1 MSLQL
6 GRALK
11 RGAGLLVSR
20 AGAVVLAAYAAT
32 MLVYQLSFNT
42 LLQPLL
48 AGVTP
53 SGVEPAATPGLVT
66 LPIPGVVAGGLVAL
80 ALLAAAVISVVAI
93 RTFVAGERARVPR
106 RFLTERMPFAV
117 ANVVVGGIAFAL
129 VVALGTLLLVVPG
142 IVAYVGLLF
151 MIQFVAV
158 ENVNFV
164 TAMRRSW
171 RLTKGNWIRLFV
183 LVAVLVAAIF
193 VATFAVTFGLG
204 VVLPAGSGG
213 IAGIVVAMVNVV
225 ATLYLLAVLSDAFV
239 QLRDGTDPSRG
250 TRPTT
255 DALGA

>member
-48 AGVTP
+48 AGLTP
-53 SGVEPAATPGLVT
+53 PGVESATAGLVT

-117 ANVVVGGIAFAL
+117 ANVAVGGIAFAL
-129 VVALGTLLLVVPG
+129 VVALGTILLVVPG

-151 MIQFVAV
+151 MVQFVAV

-193 VATFAVTFGLG
+193 VATFVVTFALG

-213 IAGIVVAMVNVV
+213 ITGIVVAMVNVV

-239 QLRDGTDPSRG
+239 QLRDGTGPSRG

-255 DALGA
+255 DALGV